1 MQGLS
6 SVSLLLLYY
15 SSIGPLVVGVFH
27 ASATGDLALPARVP
41 APLAFDDAPLAAI
54 QFRHQAPSRQRP
66 AIPAPVCPQAR
77 SSAPLRPIPIPLPR
91 IGSRVELPAS
101 EALRHHVC
109 ARLVDGNIH
118 WPVCRLHQALGDQV
132 GLDFGAAHVRQHV
145 VVDLNA
151 RA

>member
-66 AIPAPVCPQAR
+66 AIPAPARPQAG
-77 SSAPLRPIPIPLPR
+77 SFAPFRPIPIPRPPPWR
-91 IGSRVELPAS
+91 PFNFASKPQVGS
-101 EALRHHVC
+101 ALRSLPPSVRRRGHPPHC
-109 ARLVDGNIH
+109 LLSQF
-118 WPVCRLHQALGDQV
+118 PCRGQTG
-132 GLDFGAAHVRQHV
+132 
-145 VVDLNA
+145 
-151 RA
+151 